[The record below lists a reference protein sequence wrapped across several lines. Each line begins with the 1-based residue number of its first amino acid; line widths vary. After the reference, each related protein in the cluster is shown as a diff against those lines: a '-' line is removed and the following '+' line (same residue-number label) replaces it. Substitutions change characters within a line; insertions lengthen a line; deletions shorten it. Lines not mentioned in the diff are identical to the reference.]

1 MRFVNNLK
9 TTLLLGSLVGLC
21 MLVGHLWLGPNGVV
35 FGLLFGGLGNLIA
48 YFFSDKIV
56 LASMGGREVTREQI
70 PWLFDMV
77 ERLAMRAGLPMPKI
91 YVCPQA
97 APNAFATGR
106 SPNCAAVAITEGM
119 LRSFPAHEIEGV
131 MAHELAHVRHRDML
145 TATIASVL
153 AGLISYAAYAVMRF
167 GGGGDRRS
175 ESPLGAIGALLMLI
189 LAPLAA
195 WLIQMAISR
204 QREYAADSYG
214 AELCGDPR
222 KLASALIRL
231 GGMNEQIPTDT
242 PPAFHS
248 LYIVQPL
255 TGGGLME
262 MFSTHPPLAKRI
274 ALLQQM
280 AR

>member
-9 TTLLLGSLVGLC
+9 TTLLLGSLIGLC
-21 MLVGHLWLGPNGVV
+21 MLIGHLWLGPNGVV
-35 FGLLFGGLGNLIA
+35 FGLLFGGVGNLIA

-56 LASMGGREVTREQI
+56 LASMGGREVTRDQI

-77 ERLAMRAGLPMPKI
+77 ERLALRAGLPMPKI

-106 SPNCAAVAITEGM
+106 SPSHAAVAITEGM

-153 AGLISYAAYAVMRF
+153 AGLISYAAYAVMWF

-195 WLIQMAISR
+195 GLIQMAISR

-214 AELCGDPR
+214 AELCGDPL
-222 KLASALIRL
+222 KLAAALVRL
-231 GGMNEQIPTDT
+231 GGMNERIPTDT

-262 MFSTHPPLAKRI
+262 WFSTHPSLEKRI
-274 ALLQQM
+274 TLLQQM